1 MSDLKIHEINPDL
14 IDRLYPAIYLQ
25 IVEGTEVLS
34 VKDMK
39 ILRDMVIESFDRY
52 IIKMESKEMDII
64 NLNDPTVYH
73 KITKNW

>member
-1 MSDLKIHEINPDL
+1 MPGFTVHEIHPDL
-14 IDRLYPAIYLQ
+14 IDRLYPAIYMQ

-39 ILRDMVIESFDRY
+39 ILRDMIIESFDRY

-73 KITKNW
+73 KVTKNW

>member
-1 MSDLKIHEINPDL
+1 MPGFTVHEIHPDL
-14 IDRLYPAIYLQ
+14 IDRLYPAIYMQ

-73 KITKNW
+73 KVTKNW